1 LLLVTNYLTL
11 IFTIMAE
18 LNQSTAKAGGRHLT
32 KRMPLRVDL
41 TAMVDLAFLLI
52 TFFMLTT
59 SLQKPRRMQVNM
71 PADAPPQPYA
81 ENTTM
86 SICLGAKN
94 KAVYYL
100 GMPEKPITTPKLI
113 SYGKDVRT
121 AILDMSKQ
129 VFGKTG
135 KAMSLIIKPAEHSV
149 YENLVDVLD
158 EANITKVPSY
168 TIAKITNNDID
179 FLKAKGIY

>member
-1 LLLVTNYLTL
+1 
-11 IFTIMAE
+11 MAE
-18 LNQSTAKAGGRHLT
+18 LNQSPGKTSGRHT
-32 KRMPLRVDL
+32 QKMPVRVDL

-59 SLQKPRRMQVNM
+59 SLQKPRRMELNM
-71 PADAPPQPYA
+71 PVDAPPQAYA

-94 KAVYYL
+94 KAIFYL
-100 GMPEKPITTPKLI
+100 GMPEKPVTTPQI
-113 SYGKDVRT
+113 INYGKDVRT
-121 AILDMSKQ
+121 AIFDMTKR
-129 VFGKTG
+129 VFAKTG
-135 KAMSLIIKPAEHSV
+135 KAMSLIIKPAEHSK

-168 TIAKITNNDID
+168 AIAKITPSDVT
-179 FLKAKGIY
+179 FLKEKGIY

>member
-1 LLLVTNYLTL
+1 
-11 IFTIMAE
+11 MAE
-18 LNQSTAKAGGRHLT
+18 LNQSSGKTSGRHT
-32 KRMPLRVDL
+32 KKMPVRVDL

-59 SLQKPRRMQVNM
+59 SLHKPYRMEVNM
-71 PADAPPQPYA
+71 PVDAPPQPYA

-100 GMPEKPITTPKLI
+100 GMPEKPVTTPQI
-113 SYGKDVRT
+113 VNYGKDVRM
-121 AILDMSKQ
+121 AILDMTKR
-129 VFGKTG
+129 VFAKTG
-135 KAMSLIIKPAEHSV
+135 KIMSLIIKPAEHSR

-168 TIAKITNNDID
+168 TIAKITPSDVS
-179 FLKAKGIY
+179 FLKDKGIY

>member
-1 LLLVTNYLTL
+1 
-11 IFTIMAE
+11 MAE
-18 LNQSTAKAGGRHLT
+18 LNQSSGKNNGRHT
-32 KRMPLRVDL
+32 QKMPVRVDL

-59 SLQKPRRMQVNM
+59 SLQKPRRMELNM
-71 PADAPPQPYA
+71 PVDAPPQPYA

-100 GMPEKPITTPKLI
+100 GMPEKPVTTPQVVN
-113 SYGKDVRT
+113 YGKDVRI
-121 AILDMSKQ
+121 AILDMTKR
-129 VFGKTG
+129 VFAKTG
-135 KAMSLIIKPAEHSV
+135 KTMSLIIKPAEHSK

-168 TIAKITNNDID
+168 AIAKITASDVN
-179 FLKAKGIY
+179 FLKEKGIC